1 MIPFART
8 VAERKER
15 NDPRRSLE
23 ERYATHE
30 GYVTAVSKAAV
41 RAVADGFLL
50 PEDAYALIDAALG
63 SYVLR

>member
-8 VAERKER
+8 AAERKES

-23 ERYATHE
+23 ERYGTHE
-30 GYVTAVSKAAV
+30 GYVAAVGKAAV

-50 PEDAYALIDAALG
+50 TEDAYALIDAAQA
-63 SYVLR
+63 SKVLR